1 MRYLVTGGAGFIG
14 SHLVDALMERGDSVV
29 VVDDLS
35 SGSLNNI
42 SKWLN
47 AKEFKFIKQDLS
59 KNEIDPKIMNECDIV
74 LHLAANPEVRIS
86 SVSPDVHFKQNVL
99 ATFNVLESLRK
110 HGGIKKLLFTSS
122 STVYGEAEKIPTP
135 EDYSPMTPISVY
147 GASKLACEALITA
160 YANIYG
166 FQAIIARLANVIGSR
181 SRHGVIYDFIKKL
194 RRDPKKLEILGDGTQ
209 SKSYFYITDC
219 VEALLLLLEKASD
232 RVSIY
237 NVGSEDRVDAKTIA
251 EVVVREMGLSD
262 VKLHFT
268 GGVHG
273 GRGWAGDV
281 KVMQL
286 DISRI
291 KRLGWRPKYTSY
303 QAVELATRDLINE
316 I

>member
-181 SRHGVIYDFIKKL
+181 SRHGVIYDFITVSYTHL
-194 RRDPKKLEILGDGTQ
+194 TLPTILL
-209 SKSYFYITDC
+209 
-219 VEALLLLLEKASD
+219 V
-232 RVSIY
+232 
-237 NVGSEDRVDAKTIA
+237 
-251 EVVVREMGLSD
+251 
-262 VKLHFT
+262 
-268 GGVHG
+268 
-273 GRGWAGDV
+273 
-281 KVMQL
+281 
-286 DISRI
+286 
-291 KRLGWRPKYTSY
+291 
-303 QAVELATRDLINE
+303 
-316 I
+316 